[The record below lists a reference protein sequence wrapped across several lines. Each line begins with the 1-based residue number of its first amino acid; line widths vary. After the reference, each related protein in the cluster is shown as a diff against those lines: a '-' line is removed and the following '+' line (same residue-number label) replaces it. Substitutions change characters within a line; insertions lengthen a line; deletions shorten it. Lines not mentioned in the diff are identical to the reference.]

1 MKCGVKH
8 PPGDEV
14 YRHGSIS
21 VFEIDGRK
29 NPVYCQNLCLLA
41 KLFLGSKTLY
51 YDVEPFL
58 FYVMTEYNSTGMHF
72 VGYFS
77 KVAYAQCGLRAAL
90 MVGAG
95 KTIDK
100 PKQRFLY
107 PHTPHPPA

>member
-1 MKCGVKH
+1 MKCGAKH

-14 YRHGSIS
+14 YRDGSIS

-58 FYVMTEYNSTGMHF
+58 FYVMTEFNECGMHF

-77 KVAYAQCGLRAAL
+77 KVCSITCPPSLPMNLRSMFCL
-90 MVGAG
+90 
-95 KTIDK
+95 KT
-100 PKQRFLY
+100 RFN
-107 PHTPHPPA
+107 ASF